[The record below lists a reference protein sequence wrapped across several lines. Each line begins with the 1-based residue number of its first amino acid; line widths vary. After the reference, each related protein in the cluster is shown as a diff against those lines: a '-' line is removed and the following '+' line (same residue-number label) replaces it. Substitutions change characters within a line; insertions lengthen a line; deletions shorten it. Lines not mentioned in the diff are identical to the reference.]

1 MLNGTF
7 KPNSISNHTIA
18 EESKESLDVGDQH
31 EVAQDLPYFSPST
44 KPLKLSV
51 SKKQLEL
58 QRVLKKY
65 EGIDYALSDISL
77 QA

>member
-7 KPNSISNHTIA
+7 KPNSISNHTIT
-18 EESKESLDVGDQH
+18 EESKESLDVGDQQ
-31 EVAQDLPYFSPST
+31 EILQDMPYFSPTT

-58 QRVLKKY
+58 
-65 EGIDYALSDISL
+65 
-77 QA
+77 

>member
-7 KPNSISNHTIA
+7 KPNSVSNHTIT
-18 EESKESLDVGDQH
+18 EESKESLDVGDQQ
-31 EVAQDLPYFSPST
+31 EILQDMPYFSPTT

-58 QRVLKKY
+58 
-65 EGIDYALSDISL
+65 
-77 QA
+77 